1 MWNFVIQWVA
11 TLALSYLTAPKPK
24 APAAAG
30 IGDVQAPTAE
40 VGREIPVLFGT
51 RDLTGPNCCWY
62 GDLRA
67 AAIKKRSGFS
77 KVTVGYNY
85 YLGAH
90 LVLAHGPIDA
100 VTRIRIG
107 DKTAWEG
114 STAGG
119 QISAAADGLTGA
131 IDVEF
136 GATTQAA
143 NGYLQARLGAVP
155 AFRGVLGLVL
165 RQVHLGQAPTLQA
178 ISVRARRILVRQY
191 GLAQWYPA
199 KAEIGADMNP
209 AHILRECLTDP
220 VWGMG
225 YPEADIDAASFT
237 AAADTLHAEGFG
249 LSLLWD
255 RSAELGDFIGE
266 VLSHIDGS
274 LFVDRGTGRFR
285 LSLARG
291 GYTVAT
297 LPLLDETSVV
307 RIEAFRR
314 RALSEMI
321 NQVSVSFWDSTT
333 GKAGSTTLQDTALAQ
348 QQGTTTS
355 SALAYPGITSAALAA
370 RVAARDLRALS
381 TPLSSCTVYATR
393 AAAGLNVGD
402 VIRLSWPR
410 FGFDQLLMRVTAVE
424 LGALGDNSVRLQCVE
439 DVFGL
444 SAAVY
449 AASAGGAWTPA
460 NSAPAAS
467 PARLLIDAPYFALL
481 ETLDATA
488 AAGLPATAAY
498 AMVAAQRPSSDAFD
512 AAIWTNPTNTAWID
526 GGRLDFCPVAQ
537 LGADVGQAETTWTL
551 TGAVDFDLV
560 RVGSWA
566 LIDAEAVRID
576 AVSATSVTVG
586 RGCLDAVP
594 AAHTAGARL
603 WFVGDY
609 LVTDG
614 REYAAGATAQ
624 VRVAPKTAQGEL
636 PLASAT
642 TDTLV
647 TTARH
652 ARPYAPGNVRIN
664 GASYPA
670 TVAGLV
676 TVTWA
681 HRSRLLQTSE
691 PIVDASSSTSIGPES
706 GTTYTV
712 TLRRADT
719 NAVLETQSGVA
730 GTSAAFVSTYE
741 GSVLVQLQ
749 AVRGSA
755 LSAMHQVAFTKTA
768 A

>member
-1 MWNFVIQWVA
+1 MWTFVLQWVA

-24 APAAAG
+24 SPAAAG

-62 GDLRA
+62 GDLRSS
-67 AAIKKRSGFS
+67 AIKKRSGFS

-90 LVLAHGPIDA
+90 LVLCHGPVDA
-100 VTRIRIG
+100 VTRIRVG

-131 IDVEF
+131 IDVET
-136 GATTQAA
+136 GATSQGA
-143 NGYLQARLGAVP
+143 NGYLQARLGPVP
-155 AFRGVLGLVL
+155 AYRGVLGLVL

-178 ISVRARRILVRQY
+178 ISVRARRILVRQH
-191 GLAQWYPA
+191 GLAQWYPG
-199 KAEIGADMNP
+199 KAAIGPDMNP

-225 YPEADIDAASFT
+225 YPEADIDATSFT
-237 AAADTLHAEGFG
+237 AAADALHAEGFG

-274 LFVDRGTGRFR
+274 LFVDRGTGRFK

-291 GYTVAT
+291 GYTVGA
-297 LPLLDETSVV
+297 LPLLDESNVV
-307 RIEAFRR
+307 RIESYRR

-321 NQVSVSFWDSTT
+321 NQVSVSWWDATT
-333 GKAGSTTLQDTALAQ
+333 GQANSTTLQDTALAQ
-348 QQGTTTS
+348 QQGTTVS
-355 SALAYPGITSAALAA
+355 SAVAYPGITSASLAA

-381 TPLSSCTVYATR
+381 TPLASCTVYATR

-402 VIRLSWPR
+402 VFRLSWPR
-410 FGFDQLLMRVTAVE
+410 YGFDQLVMRVTAVE
-424 LGALGDNSVRLQCVE
+424 LGALGDNAVRVQCVE
-439 DVFGL
+439 DVFAL
-444 SAAVY
+444 SDAIYAGAAG
-449 AASAGGAWTPA
+449 SAWAPA
-460 NSAPAAS
+460 NNAPAAA
-467 PARLLIDAPYFALL
+467 PHRLLIDAPYFALL

-498 AMVAAQRPSSDAFD
+498 AMVTAQRPSGDAID
-512 AAIWTNPTNTAWID
+512 AAIWTNPTNTAWLD
-526 GGRLDFCPVAQ
+526 AGRVDFCPVAQ
-537 LGADVGQAETTWTL
+537 LGADVGPSGGAWTI
-551 TGAVDFDLV
+551 TGAVDVDLV

-576 AVSATSVTVG
+576 AVSPTAITVG
-586 RGCLDAVP
+586 RGCLDTVP
-594 AAHTAGARL
+594 AAHTAGARI
-603 WFVGDY
+603 WFAGDY

-614 REYAAGATAQ
+614 REYAAGATAR
-624 VRVAPKTAQGEL
+624 VRLSPKTALGEL
-636 PLASAT
+636 PLASSP

-670 TVAGLV
+670 SVSGAV

-681 HRSRLLQTSE
+681 HRSRLLQTAE
-691 PIVDASSSTSIGPES
+691 PIVDTTAASIGPEA
-706 GTTYTV
+706 GTTYTA

-719 NAVLETQSGVA
+719 NAVLETQTGIA
-730 GTSAAFVSTYE
+730 GTSAAFAITYE
-741 GSVLVQLQ
+741 GAVVLHLH
-749 AVRGSA
+749 AVRGGVSSA
-755 LSAMHQVAFTKTA
+755 AHVVGFVRGA
-768 A
+768 

>member
-1 MWNFVIQWVA
+1 MWTFVLQWVA

-24 APAAAG
+24 SPAAAG
-30 IGDVQAPTAE
+30 IGDVHAPTAE

-62 GDLRA
+62 GDLRSS
-67 AAIKKRSGFS
+67 AIKKRSGFS

-90 LVLAHGPIDA
+90 LVLCHGPVDA
-100 VTRIRIG
+100 VTRIRVG

-131 IDVEF
+131 IDVET
-136 GATTQAA
+136 GATSQGA
-143 NGYLQARLGAVP
+143 NGYLQARLGPVP
-155 AFRGVLGLVL
+155 AYRGVLGLVL

-178 ISVRARRILVRQY
+178 ISVRARRILVRQH
-191 GLAQWYPA
+191 GLAQWYPG
-199 KAEIGADMNP
+199 KAAIGPDMNP

-225 YPEADIDAASFT
+225 YPEADIDATSFT
-237 AAADTLHAEGFG
+237 AAADALHAEGFG

-291 GYTVAT
+291 GYTVGA
-297 LPLLDETSVV
+297 LPLLDENNLV
-307 RIEAFRR
+307 RIESYRR

-321 NQVSVSFWDSTT
+321 NQVSVSWWDATT
-333 GKAGSTTLQDTALAQ
+333 GQANSTTLQDTALAQ
-348 QQGTTTS
+348 QQGTTVS
-355 SALAYPGITSAALAA
+355 SAVAYPGITSASLAA

-381 TPLSSCTVYATR
+381 TPLASCTVYATR

-402 VIRLSWPR
+402 VFRLSWPR
-410 FGFDQLLMRVTAVE
+410 YGFDQLVMRVTAVE
-424 LGALGDNSVRLQCVE
+424 LGALGDNAVRVQCVE
-439 DVFGL
+439 DVFAL
-444 SAAVY
+444 SDAIY
-449 AASAGGAWTPA
+449 AGAPGSAWAPA
-460 NSAPAAS
+460 NNAPAAA
-467 PARLLIDAPYFALL
+467 PHRLLIDAPYFALL

-498 AMVAAQRPSSDAFD
+498 AMVTAQRPSSDAID
-512 AAIWTNPTNTAWID
+512 AAIWTNPTNTAWLD
-526 GGRLDFCPVAQ
+526 AGRVDFCPVAQ
-537 LGADVGQAETTWTL
+537 LGADVGPSGGAWTI
-551 TGAVDFDLV
+551 TGAVDVDLV

-576 AVSATSVTVG
+576 AVSPTAITVG
-586 RGCLDAVP
+586 RGCLDTVP
-594 AAHTAGARL
+594 AAHTAGARI
-603 WFVGDY
+603 WFAGDY

-614 REYAAGATAQ
+614 REYAAGATAR
-624 VRVAPKTAQGEL
+624 VRLSPKTALGEL
-636 PLASAT
+636 ALASSP

-670 TVAGLV
+670 SVSGAV

-681 HRSRLLQTSE
+681 HRSRLLQTAE
-691 PIVDASSSTSIGPES
+691 PIVDTTAASIGPEA
-706 GTTYTV
+706 GTTYTA

-719 NAVLETQSGVA
+719 NAVLETQTGIA
-730 GTSAAFVSTYE
+730 GTSAAFAITYE
-741 GSVLVQLQ
+741 GAVVLHLH
-749 AVRGSA
+749 AVRGGVSSA
-755 LSAMHQVAFTKTA
+755 AHVVGFVRGA
-768 A
+768 